1 MDFATKQNN
10 NNNNKKIATGPVKL
24 GLVQASM
31 QMAKL

>member
-1 MDFATKQNN
+1 MDFAAEQNN
-10 NNNNKKIATGPVKL
+10 NNNNKIATGPVKL